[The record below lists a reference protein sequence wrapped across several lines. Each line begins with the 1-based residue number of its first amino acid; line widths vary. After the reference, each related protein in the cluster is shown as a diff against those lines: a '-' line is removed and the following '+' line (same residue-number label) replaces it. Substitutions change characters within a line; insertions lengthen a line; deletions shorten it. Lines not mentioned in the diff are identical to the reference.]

1 MGILRAIV
9 LVYII
14 VMLVRMAFSWMP
26 PDTLRGRLAPINRL
40 VLDLT
45 EPVLAPMRRIIPPA
59 GMFDLSFMV
68 VFFILVI
75 LYSALPAH

>member
-1 MGILRAIV
+1 VGIIKAII
-9 LVYII
+9 LVYIL
-14 VMLVRMAFSWMP
+14 VMLVRMALSWMP
-26 PDTLRGRLAPINRL
+26 PDTVSGKLAPINRL

-68 VFFILVI
+68 VFFILIVV
-75 LYSALPAH
+75 YQAL